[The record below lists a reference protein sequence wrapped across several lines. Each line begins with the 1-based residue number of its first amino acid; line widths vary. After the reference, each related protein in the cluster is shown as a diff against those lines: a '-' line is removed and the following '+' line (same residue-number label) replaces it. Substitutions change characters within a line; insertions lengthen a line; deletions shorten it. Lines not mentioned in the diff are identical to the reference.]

1 MLVIP
6 QCLNIQMAK
15 QIKVGHLDVP
25 ENYFTMPQE
34 DRQVVCNCILDSILH
49 ILERHINDDR
59 VDKLNV
65 LNRIIDSSIIT
76 NQYEENYEVCGVL
89 MDIRNLINA

>member
-1 MLVIP
+1 MLAI
-6 QCLNIQMAK
+6 QQFLNIQMPK

-25 ENYFTMPQE
+25 TDYFSMPQE
-34 DRQVVCNCILDSILH
+34 LKEVVCNSILESILY
-49 ILERHINDDR
+49 ILEKHISDDR

-89 MDIRNLINA
+89 VDIRNLINA

>member
-1 MLVIP
+1 
-6 QCLNIQMAK
+6 MAK

-25 ENYFTMPQE
+25 TDYFKLPQE
-34 DRQVVCNCILDSILH
+34 DKQVVCNTILESILY
-49 ILERHINDDR
+49 ILERHVNDDS

-76 NQYEENYEVCGVL
+76 NQHEENYEVCGVL
-89 MDIRNLINA
+89 VDIRNLINA

>member
-1 MLVIP
+1 MP
-6 QCLNIQMAK
+6 K

-25 ENYFTMPQE
+25 TDYFKLPQE
-34 DRQVVCNCILDSILH
+34 DKDVVCNSILESILY
-49 ILERHINDDR
+49 ILERHINDDS

-76 NQYEENYEVCGVL
+76 NQHEENYEVCGVL
-89 MDIRNLINA
+89 VDIRNLINA

>member
-1 MLVIP
+1 
-6 QCLNIQMAK
+6 MAK

-25 ENYFTMPQE
+25 MDYFKLPQE
-34 DRQVVCNCILDSILH
+34 DKEIVCNSILESILY
-49 ILERHINDDR
+49 ILEKHVNDDR

-76 NQYEENYEVCGVL
+76 NQHQENYEVCGVL
-89 MDIRNLINA
+89 VDIRNLINA

>member
-1 MLVIP
+1 M
-6 QCLNIQMAK
+6 QKQK

-25 ENYFTMPQE
+25 EDYFSMPKE
-34 DRQVVCNCILDSILH
+34 DRQVVCNTILESILY

-65 LNRIIDSSIIT
+65 LNRLIDSSIIT
-76 NQYEENYEVCGVL
+76 NQHEENYEVCGVL

>member
-1 MLVIP
+1 MP
-6 QCLNIQMAK
+6 K

-25 ENYFTMPQE
+25 TDYFKLSQE
-34 DRQVVCNCILDSILH
+34 DKQVVCNSILESILY
-49 ILERHINDDR
+49 ILERHINDDK

-89 MDIRNLINA
+89 VDIRNLINA